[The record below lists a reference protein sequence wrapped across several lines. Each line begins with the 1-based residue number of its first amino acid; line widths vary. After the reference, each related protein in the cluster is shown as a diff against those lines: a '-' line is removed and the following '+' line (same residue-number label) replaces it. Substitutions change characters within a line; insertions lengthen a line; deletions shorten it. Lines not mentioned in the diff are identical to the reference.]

1 MMTVNYNEKLSA
13 LVDGELR
20 GEELSQTLLLL
31 KTDAQAQQQLQR
43 YQNTR
48 DVLHG
53 FTSKPFHAD
62 FSTRLAEALDNE
74 PHYSINSKPKAKVI
88 PLTSQLWKQVSG
100 LAIAASVGAL
110 AVVGVMTQP
119 QNQLVPV
126 STVQTAAY
134 DAPKTIESKLANGNR
149 WTVSEPE
156 VEERLNT
163 YLVDHN
169 EYAGA
174 SGVFSYARVVSYDA
188 GQ

>member
-1 MMTVNYNEKLSA
+1 MTVNYNEQLSA
-13 LVDGELR
+13 LVDGELQ
-20 GEELSQTLLLL
+20 GEQLERVLALL
-31 KTDAQAQQQLQR
+31 KTDVQAQQQLQR
-43 YQNTR
+43 YQHTS

-53 FTSKPFHAD
+53 FTTKLHPVDLSE
-62 FSTRLAEALDNE
+62 RLALALQDE
-74 PHYSINSKPKAKVI
+74 PTHTMRSQSKANVLAFP
-88 PLTSQLWKQVSG
+88 SQLWKQLSG

-119 QNQLVPV
+119 ENQLV
-126 STVQTAAY
+126 STPIQVAAY
-134 DAPKTIESKLANGNR
+134 EVVNDAKPQLASSNR
-149 WTVSEPE
+149 WTVGEPE

>member
-1 MMTVNYNEKLSA
+1 MTVNYNEQLSA
-13 LVDGELR
+13 LVDGELQ
-20 GEELSQTLLLL
+20 GEQLVQVLDLL
-31 KTDAQAQQQLQR
+31 KTDVQAQQQLQR
-43 YQNTR
+43 YQHTS

-53 FTSKPFHAD
+53 FTTKLHPTD
-62 FSTRLAEALDNE
+62 LSTRLALALEDE
-74 PHYSINSKPKAKVI
+74 PIHTMNSVPKAKVL
-88 PLTSQLWKQVSG
+88 PFPAQLWKQISG
-100 LAIAASVGAL
+100 LAIAASIGAL

-119 QNQLVPV
+119 ENQLV
-126 STVQTAAY
+126 STPLQTAAY
-134 DAPKTIESKLANGNR
+134 NVANDAQPQLASGNR
-149 WTVSEPE
+149 WTVSQPE

>member
-1 MMTVNYNEKLSA
+1 MMTVNYNEQLSA
-13 LVDGELR
+13 LVDGELQ
-20 GEELSQTLLLL
+20 GEQLEYVLALL
-31 KTDAQAQQQLQR
+31 KTDVQAQKQFQR
-43 YQNTR
+43 YQHTS

-53 FTSKPFHAD
+53 FATKPHPIDLSESLALALKDEPMHAMR
-62 FSTRLAEALDNE
+62 SQ
-74 PHYSINSKPKAKVI
+74 PKAKVL
-88 PLTSQLWKQVSG
+88 PFPSQLWKQISG

-119 QNQLVPV
+119 DNQLI
-126 STVQTAAY
+126 STSVQTV
-134 DAPKTIESKLANGNR
+134 ANATSNDLQPQRASSNR
-149 WTVSEPE
+149 WTVGEPE

-188 GQ
+188 RQ

>member
-1 MMTVNYNEKLSA
+1 MMTVNLNEQLSA
-13 LVDGELR
+13 LVDGELQ
-20 GEELSQTLLLL
+20 GEQLDQVLHSL
-31 KTDAQAQQQLQR
+31 KTDKQAQLQLQR
-43 YQNTR
+43 YQHTS
-48 DVLHG
+48 DVLNG
-53 FTSKPFHAD
+53 FTSKPHYTDLSA
-62 FSTRLAEALDNE
+62 RLTLALEDE
-74 PHYSINSKPKAKVI
+74 PTYTVSAKPKAKVL
-88 PLTSQLWKQVSG
+88 PFPSHLWKQVSG
-100 LAIAASVGAL
+100 LALAASVGAL

-119 QNQLVPV
+119 ENQLVSPA
-126 STVQTAAY
+126 VQTAAY
-134 DAPKTIESKLANGNR
+134 EVKSTVQPQLASSNR